1 MTKLLKVILGIGL
14 VLYLFVLIIKE
25 TPATL
30 ITSPLAKAL
39 PQLQL
44 AAVTGTIWEGKAGDA
59 VVMIQNN
66 PLPLGALKWKFK
78 PMSLLALKACADVES
93 SVFSGN
99 ACRTLTGMNQLHRFQ
114 ADLPAALANDFIPQ
128 AEVAGAAS
136 LGLVEA
142 AFNNK
147 AEVSKLK
154 GNLSWRG
161 ARVKFQ
167 GTWFTLGDLAA
178 DLKEAEGG
186 ALAAHIFD
194 LSGPFG
200 IDVNAKAGL
209 AIAPSLVGDITP
221 RENAPAAITDGL
233 SLIAIPQDNG
243 ALRVTYPLGG
253 SN

>member
-1 MTKLLKVILGIGL
+1 MTKLLKVIIGISL
-14 VLYLFVLIIKE
+14 VLYLFVLIVKE

-30 ITSPLAKAL
+30 VTAQLAKAL

-44 AAVTGTIWEGKAGDA
+44 AAVTGSVWQGKAGDA
-59 VVMIQNN
+59 VVMIQNK
-66 PLPLGALKWKFK
+66 PLPLGVLKWRFK

-93 SVFSGN
+93 DVFSGN
-99 ACRTLTGMNQLHRFQ
+99 ACRTLTGLTQLHRFQ
-114 ADLPAALANDFIPQ
+114 ADLPAAFASDFVPQ

-136 LGLVEA
+136 LSLVKA
-142 AFNNK
+142 AFNDK
-147 AEVSKLK
+147 LEISKLE

-161 ARVKFQ
+161 ARVKVQ

-178 DLKEAEGG
+178 DLKEAENG

-200 IDVNAKAGL
+200 IDVNAKAG
-209 AIAPSLVGDITP
+209 ITVEPSLVGDVTP
-221 RENAPAAITDGL
+221 RENAPAAIADGL

-243 ALRVTYPLGG
+243 AFRVTYPLGG